1 MRQTTPR
8 NVSSNASRP
17 RNQYESALVRA
28 TPGLSA
34 FHCSAAAA
42 AVAAHSDAAT
52 PAPSAA
58 SAHPAAAGAT
68 WKRCFVAIGS
78 NAGHRARHLNAA
90 LALLRIS
97 APSSLTLQATSFLY
111 ETTPVGSPP
120 EHANQPRFLNAVLEV
135 RTTLEPLAL
144 LDVLKDIEHRLGR
157 DAHMVR
163 NGPRVI
169 DLDIIS
175 TPHNTSAHA

>member
-1 MRQTTPR
+1 
-8 NVSSNASRP
+8 
-17 RNQYESALVRA
+17 
-28 TPGLSA
+28 
-34 FHCSAAAA
+34 
-42 AVAAHSDAAT
+42 
-52 PAPSAA
+52 
-58 SAHPAAAGAT
+58 
-68 WKRCFVAIGS
+68 VAIGS

-90 LALLRIS
+90 LALLRTS

-144 LDVLKDIEHRLGR
+144 LDVLKAIEHRLGR
-157 DAHMVR
+157 DAQMVR

-175 TPHNTSAHA
+175 TSSPPARGLELAKCKLHVLILFSVACTVLLV